1 MNLRIACLPAI
12 TLMGFLSQTSPALG
26 QFQASILRT
35 ASYGLRATLD
45 DRPGPG
51 MKRTVLSKNDLAQSF
66 NPAQE
71 VAPAG
76 SIAGAVDGKGH
87 ADADLSAYAAVT
99 FGTVKVGVTGSL
111 NATTSASAA
120 DLAEGARISALS
132 VNAFAD
138 FRDIWRLIS
147 PSAAGKDLIVH
158 GRIRLTGNMSVD
170 VTGIEQFDQNESPL
184 NKGSVSITAYI
195 KSNGIVHGVISSQ
208 FPQSDGLVG
217 RFDDY
222 LEIAEPY
229 NNSPEMFFDV
239 MTPTREGVPANNII
253 SLRLVASGEIETN
266 AGGDA
271 VRAFFAGDYRN
282 TLVWQGIT
290 KVTDA
295 QTGEEINDWTLTSD
309 SGFDYVHGVPE
320 PTGLLILVQAAG
332 ACLCLRRHHRSRP
345 PRGSL
350 LAISGQ

>member
-1 MNLRIACLPAI
+1 MKLKTACLPALA
-12 TLMGFLSQTSPALG
+12 LMGCLSLTTPAFG

-35 ASYGLRATLD
+35 ASYGLSATLD

-51 MKRTVLSKNDLAQSF
+51 MKRTVLSKGDLAQSF
-66 NPAQE
+66 NPAQ
-71 VAPAG
+71 VIAPAG
-76 SIAGAVDGKGH
+76 SIEGAVNGKGH
-87 ADADLSAYAAVT
+87 ADANLSAYAAVT
-99 FGTVKVGVTGSL
+99 FGTVKVGVNGSL
-111 NATTSASAA
+111 NATTSAGAA
-120 DLAEGARISALS
+120 DLAEGARISALG

-170 VTGIEQFDQNESPL
+170 VDGIERFDQYESSL
-184 NKGSVSITAYI
+184 NKGRVSLTVYL
-195 KSNGIVHGVISSQ
+195 KSNGIVHGVLDPTY
-208 FPQSDGLVG
+208 PQSDGRVG
-217 RFDDY
+217 YVDDY
-222 LEIAEPY
+222 LEIADPY
-229 NNSPEMFFDV
+229 NNTPEMFYDV

-253 SLRLVASGEIETN
+253 SLRLVATGEIETN

-271 VRAFFAGDYRN
+271 VRAFFSGDYSN

-295 QTGEEINDWTLTSD
+295 ETGEVINDWTLTSE

-320 PTGLLILVQAAG
+320 PTGLVILVQAAG
-332 ACLCLRRHHRSRP
+332 ACLCLGRHRRSRP
-345 PRGSL
+345 RRDR
-350 LAISGQ
+350 